1 MKIFKLIKNGVK
13 SCDKNFNGAIHTTLK
28 MKFSIK
34 DFPNS
39 QETADFVTFTEGIL
53 KENLIF
59 CAVPHLF
66 IIFTSI
72 LLHHS
77 HT

>member
-1 MKIFKLIKNGVK
+1 MKIFILIKNGVK
-13 SCDKNFNGAIHTTLK
+13 SCDKNFNGAIHTALK

-39 QETADFVTFTEGIL
+39 QETTDFVTFTEGIL
-53 KENLIF
+53 IENVIF